1 MRTPFAHLD
10 VRALTRLGMTLLLL
24 FFFSNFIL
32 RRSLDASWESTLD
45 GASGCVLGAAIAFLL
60 LAARATGRSRRGKEV
75 GRCG

>member
-10 VRALTRLGMTLLLL
+10 VRTLTRLGMTLLLL

-45 GASGCVLGAAIAFLL
+45 GASGVVLGQRSPSFCWR
-60 LAARATGRSRRGKEV
+60 RATGRIRRGKEA

>member
-45 GASGCVLGAAIAFLL
+45 GGSGCLLGAAIAFLL
-60 LAARATGRSRRGKEV
+60 LAARASGRSRRGNEV
-75 GRCG
+75 DRCG

>member
-10 VRALTRLGMTLLLL
+10 VRTLTRLGMTLLLL

-45 GASGCVLGAAIAFLL
+45 GASGVVLGAEIAFLL
-60 LAARATGRSRRGKEV
+60 LAARATGRIRRGKEA